1 MPTTIKN
8 QREKVDLNLFSKRL
22 KKLRKD
28 NNNMKPDQ
36 LAEKLGCSGSSIF
49 AWENAKVLPQK
60 RYLDAM
66 TKVFKITNEF
76 LLYGT
81 PETNTELLASDTNE
95 RSMRNHEGYRDTT
108 ASIAIRNVDRTSD
121 NTNTAIDNS
130 QNVAVRRNYPTS
142 GTRFTDLSNVN
153 TNNEQQNNVTAHAN
167 LKVGDLV
174 KINGNKHLVIAAL
187 GNTALVA
194 QVHKAELSNCT
205 NFRSFFKK
213 DDMTYYVYIQQMFI
227 YQKTSTNSI
236 YISSISEDEMSNVR
250 SKLFEFINVPVADNE
265 ADPIS
270 LIVKDSVDYINQKKG
285 KAVPCPKG
293 KISLQ
298 KAVDLASELDTTV
311 NELVRDH
318 TEDRKLDE
326 IIKMEEELNAAQEK
340 LDEQKRLLHEK
351 RIAMGLDDAT

>member
-1 MPTTIKN
+1 MPTTIKD
-8 QREKVDLNLFSKRL
+8 QREQVDLNLFSKRL

-28 NNNMKPDQ
+28 NNMKSDQ

-66 TKVFKITNEF
+66 AKVFKITNDF

-81 PETNTELLASDTNE
+81 PETNTELLAADTENE
-95 RSMRNHEGYRDTT
+95 RNGRNHEGYRDPT
-108 ASIAIRNVDRTSD
+108 ASIAIRNADRASD
-121 NTNTAIDNS
+121 NTNTTINNS
-130 QNVAVRRNYPTS
+130 QNVAVKNFPTS
-142 GTRFTDLSNVN
+142 GVRFTDLSNVN
-153 TNNEQQNNVTAHAN
+153 ISSNEQNNVIVQI
-167 LKVGDLV
+167 LKIGDLI
-174 KINGNKHLVIAAL
+174 KINSNMHLVLATLDNI
-187 GNTALVA
+187 ALVA
-194 QVHKAELSNCT
+194 PVHKAELSNYIK
-205 NFRSFFKK
+205 FKSSFKK
-213 DDMTYYVYIQQMFI
+213 DDTTYYVYINQVFI
-227 YQKTSTNSI
+227 YQKTSSNST
-236 YISSISEDEMSNVR
+236 YISSISENEMSNVR
-250 SKLFEFINVPVADNE
+250 SKLFEFINVSVADNE

-285 KAVPCPKG
+285 KAVPCPEG

-298 KAVDLASELDTTV
+298 KAVDLASELSTSV

-326 IIKMEEELNAAQEK
+326 IIKMEEELNAAQKK

-351 RIAMGLDDAT
+351 RVAMGLDDAT